1 MRNATISRIAAKA
14 DKLAI
19 EYNKTKDPSIKDQ
32 WYKTIKSVENLREDK
47 YKSRKVGW
55 TIFDRE

>member
-32 WYKTIKSVENLREDK
+32 WYETIKSVENLREDK

-55 TIFDRE
+55 TIFDRG